1 MTPMP
6 DTSRPVAA
14 QKTLRLTPLRL
25 PIEGMTCGACAVR
38 LEKVLSRVPGIE
50 SASVN
55 FPLEQADVAV
65 DPGQVSPADVAD
77 AVGRAGFSVPEEEI
91 VFALDGMTCGACAV
105 RSEKVLTRVP
115 GVTAANVNFA
125 LERATVS
132 APKGLVSFD
141 ALSDAVTKAGFTA
154 RLLSSD
160 KETEADD
167 ARQKS
172 LTKDYLVLAFAVVL
186 TAPLVAQMGAHF
198 TGAGFHL
205 SPWTELALALPV
217 QVIAGAWFYVGA
229 WKVLRARS
237 ANMDVLVVMGT
248 TAAFGYS
255 LYLLLTLGAAATGQL
270 YFEASAVIIT
280 LVLLGKV
287 LEARAKRG
295 TTAAI
300 RALMDL
306 RPETARLKRG
316 DDVIE
321 VPVADV
327 KEDDAVII
335 RPGEKVPVDGIIED
349 GTSELDEALLTGES
363 LPVVKAVGDI
373 VTGGSINGTGLLTVR
388 ATRVGEDSTLARI
401 IRLVENAQS
410 GKAPVQHL
418 VDRVAAVFVPIVMVI
433 AALTFFGWL
442 VTGGTFAQGL
452 IAAVSVL
459 VIACPCALG
468 LATPTAIV
476 TGTGAAARAGILIKD
491 VEALER
497 AHRVDTVIF
506 DKTGTLTQGRPA
518 VVDFTIVTGK
528 EREALSLAAS
538 VQSGSEHPLAKAFV
552 ALADDRG
559 IDMGPVSN
567 FQSYTG
573 QGVSGDYAGR
583 TVLLGNRAFLE
594 SHHVA
599 TVSWTDQAA
608 QWEEQA
614 RTVVWM
620 AVDGIL
626 VALFALA
633 DPVRYE
639 AKTAVAALHRLGIDA
654 HLLSGDASAVADA
667 VAAAVHIDRA
677 KGNVRPEDKA
687 AAVADLRA
695 QNRVVAMIGDGIN
708 DAPALA
714 EADVG
719 VAMGTG
725 TDVAMETAA
734 ITLMRPDPRLVA
746 GAFGISQATW
756 RKIKQNLFWAFIYN
770 IIGIPLAAFG
780 YLSPAVAGAAMA
792 ASSVSVVTNALLL
805 RRWLP
810 VLE

>member
-1 MTPMP
+1 MTSMP
-6 DTSRPVAA
+6 DTAHSAA
-14 QKTLRLTPLRL
+14 SETLRL
-25 PIEGMTCGACAVR
+25 PIEGMTCAACATR
-38 LEKVLSRVPGIE
+38 LEKALLRVPGIE
-50 SASVN
+50 TASVN
-55 FPLEQADVAV
+55 FALEQADVSV
-65 DPGQVSPADVAD
+65 DADQVSPGDVIA
-77 AVGRAGFSVPEEEI
+77 AVDRAGFAVPDEE
-91 VFALDGMTCGACAV
+91 FAFAIDGMTCGACAV
-105 RSEKVLTRVP
+105 RSEKVLSRVP
-115 GVTAANVNFA
+115 GVSEATVNFA
-125 LERATVS
+125 LEQATVS
-132 APKGLVSFD
+132 APQGTVTFD
-141 ALSDAVTKAGFTA
+141 ALAEAVTKAGFTA
-154 RLLSSD
+154 RRLSPEN
-160 KETEADD
+160 ETDTND

-172 LTKDYLVLAFAVVL
+172 LLKDYLILAFAIVL

-217 QVIAGAWFYVGA
+217 QVIAGARFYVGA
-229 WKVLRARS
+229 WKVLRAGS
-237 ANMDVLVVMGT
+237 GNMDVLVVMGT

-255 LYLLLTLGAAATGQL
+255 LYLLLTLGNAATGQL

-306 RPETARLKRG
+306 RPETARVKRG
-316 DDVIE
+316 DDDFVD
-321 VPVADV
+321 VPVAQV
-327 KEDDAVII
+327 ATDDLVLI
-335 RPGEKVPVDGIIED
+335 RPGEKVPVDGVVEE

-363 LPVVKAVGDI
+363 LPVVKTIGDM

-410 GKAPVQHL
+410 GKAPVQRL
-418 VDRVAAVFVPIVMVI
+418 VDRVAAVFVPIVI
-433 AALTFFGWL
+433 AIAVVTFTGWL
-442 VTGGTFAQGL
+442 IAGGTVEQGL

-497 AHRVDTVIF
+497 AHQVDTVIF
-506 DKTGTLTQGRPA
+506 DKTGTLTVGHPA
-518 VVDFTIVTGK
+518 VADSLVLAED
-528 EREALSLAAS
+528 ERTVLSLAAA

-552 ALADDRG
+552 TLADERG
-559 IDMGPVSN
+559 VDFGSVSD
-567 FQSYTG
+567 FKSITG
-573 QGVSGDYAGR
+573 QGVSGTVNER
-583 TVLLGNRAFLE
+583 SVLLGNRLFLE
-594 SHHVA
+594 SQHVA
-599 TVSWTDQAA
+599 VVAGDEKAA
-608 QWEEQA
+608 AWERES
-614 RTVVWM
+614 RSVVWM

-633 DPVRYE
+633 DPVREE
-639 AKTAVAALHRLGIDA
+639 AKTAVGVLHRLGIQA
-654 HLLSGDASAVADA
+654 HLLSGDTDAIAEA
-667 VAAAVHIDRA
+667 VAATVGIDA
-677 KGNVRPEDKA
+677 AQGGIKPEDKA
-687 AAVADLRA
+687 DAVSDLR
-695 QNRVVAMIGDGIN
+695 NNDHVVAMVGDGIN

-719 VAMGTG
+719 IAMGTG

-770 IIGIPLAAFG
+770 IIGIPLAALG

-805 RRWLP
+805 RRWRP
-810 VLE
+810 VLD